1 MSQRPSDL
9 GQKHW
14 VAIKRGIL
22 KTKAKKA
29 KAEKE
34 DSALDKYF
42 NRTTSE
48 YEEKALEEPH
58 HSEPCD
64 NVSS

>member
-1 MSQRPSDL
+1 
-9 GQKHW
+9 